1 MYQMKCDVAVVG
13 AGPAGLAAAVSAR
26 KAGAEKVLIVE
37 RDTGVGGIL
46 QQCIHAG
53 FGLKYFQEELT
64 GPEYAGRFARQAQ
77 ELGVEIL
84 MDTMVLE
91 VVPGQGLVC
100 VSAAHGIVQIQA
112 GSVVLAMGCRER
124 TRGALAIPGTRPAGV
139 YTAGAAQRMINRQ
152 NEMVGR
158 TVVILGSGDI
168 GMIMARRLSLEEA
181 KVVAVVEIMDYLAG
195 LTRNRVQCLD
205 DFGIPLKL
213 SHTVTEIVG
222 NKRVEGVKVAQVDA
236 QRRPIPGTEEF
247 YPCDTLLL
255 SVGLIPE
262 NELSRGAQLELNPVT
277 KGPVVDQFMQTSQSG
292 IFAAGNVVHVN
303 DLVDNV
309 SRESEQAGHSAA
321 LYAMGAMPAPLSTLP
336 TQAGS
341 GVRYVC
347 PQKLTRVSGAQPA
360 RLYFRVSAPATQ
372 VTLRARVGDQILA
385 QRKAAR
391 VSPGEM
397 ESLTVDVAQLPEQGT
412 VIVEMEQGELK

>member
-1 MYQMKCDVAVVG
+1 MYEMKCDVAVVG

-37 RDTGVGGIL
+37 RDTGLGGIL

-64 GPEYAGRFARQAQ
+64 GPEYAARFARQAQ

-84 MDTMVLE
+84 LDTMVLE
-91 VVPGQGLVC
+91 VLPGQGLVC

-168 GMIMARRLSLEEA
+168 GMIMARRLSLEGA

-222 NKRVEGVKVAQVDA
+222 SRRVEGVKVAQVDA

-262 NELSRGAQLELNPVT
+262 NELSRAARLELNPLT
-277 KGPVVDQFMQTSQSG
+277 KGPVVDQFMQTSQPG
-292 IFAAGNVVHVN
+292 VFAAGNVVHVN

-309 SRESEQAGHSAA
+309 SRESEQAGRSAA
-321 LYAMGAMPAPLSTLP
+321 LYAMGAMPAALSTLP
-336 TQAGS
+336 TQAGQ

-347 PQKLTRVSGAQPA
+347 PQKLTRVADAQPA
-360 RLYFRVSAPATQ
+360 RLYFRVSAPAGP
-372 VTLRARVGDQILA
+372 VTLRARVGEQILA

-397 ESLTVDVAQLPEQGT
+397 ESLTVDVAQLPDQGS
-412 VIVEMEQGELK
+412 VIVEMEQGEAK

>member
-1 MYQMKCDVAVVG
+1 MYNVKCDVAVVG
-13 AGPAGLAAAVSAR
+13 AGPAGLAAAVAAR
-26 KAGAEKVLIVE
+26 KEGAEKVLIVE
-37 RDTGVGGIL
+37 RDTGIGGIL
-46 QQCIHAG
+46 QQCIHPG
-53 FGLKYFQEELT
+53 FGLNYFKQELT
-64 GPEYAGRFARQAQ
+64 GPEYAGRFSDQAR
-77 ELGVEIL
+77 ELGVETM

-91 VVPGQGLVC
+91 VLPGEGLVC
-100 VSAAHGIVQIQA
+100 VNAAHGITHIQA
-112 GSVVLAMGCRER
+112 KSVVLAMGCRER
-124 TRGALAIPGTRPAGV
+124 TRGALAIPGSRPAGV

-168 GMIMARRLSLEEA
+168 GMIMARRMSLEGA
-181 KVVAVVEIMDYLAG
+181 KVIAVVEIMDYLAG

-222 NKRVEGVKVAQVDA
+222 NQRVEGVKVAQVDA

-262 NELSRGAQLELNPVT
+262 NELTRSAEIAMSPVT
-277 KGPVVDQFMQTSQSG
+277 NGPQVNQFMQTSAPSV
-292 IFAAGNVVHVN
+292 FAAGNVVHVN

-309 SRESEQAGHSAA
+309 SRESERAGRSAA
-321 LYAMGAMPAPLSTLP
+321 QYAMGKLPASLGTIP
-336 TQAGS
+336 TVPGQ
-341 GVRYVC
+341 GVRYIC
-347 PQKLTRVSGAQPA
+347 PQSLERTQEGGSAE
-360 RLYFRVSAPATQ
+360 LYFRVTAPARN
-372 VTLRARVGDQILA
+372 VVLRAKVGDQVLA
-385 QRKAAR
+385 QRKAQR

-397 ESLTVDVAQLPEQGT
+397 EHLSVDTGRLPAQGEI
-412 VIVEMEQGELK
+412 IVEMEQGG